1 MKISLLILLS
11 VVVSSLFS
19 NNYDACYKLLKK
31 EYIFNN
37 EGGYT
42 LNYEHKLQFNTYQS
56 FHRFYGETFIIYDP
70 QYQTLNVTRN
80 QTTMADGKLIVGP
93 ENALNE
99 VLPFW
104 AANSGAYN
112 HIREMVVTHTGLE
125 VGAVSELSYTINSKK
140 PTIGNIQIVEPL
152 RINVPVDNLEIIFIV
167 PNGVDFSISEKTN
180 LPAPEIVTEPDKTIY
195 KYTLT
200 EVPAVEIPSMTDKSF
215 IPHIIAQTGTE
226 SLSDLLQRITPTAGG
241 EKSISIE
248 DFDTVLDV
256 QKEIV
261 NIRTINVPVEFQIF
275 PLQTPDIT
283 TKRNSGTPLEK
294 AILFQKMLSDRGIS
308 SAILFKAPE
317 VLIDDNCAN
326 IGAVTDIFVLLDVDK
341 TPCALSPVYLHKSNP
356 IDIQG
361 YAYVAKTSQGLQ
373 RVDRKSINK
382 TTINA
387 DLQLKYDK
395 KRKQLSLSGTG
406 EVTIEGA
413 GNNYVVSK
421 EYQPKASEIVSGKS
435 AQIKN
440 CKKKDLYSC
449 SYELEFSDNNL
460 KGTHRVYKVE
470 LPMAKP
476 GINSW
481 NLDLLNRSQANP
493 LRLPYGLQQEEIY
506 TINIPKGALPITKKI
521 SEKRETTFGELE
533 LSLTYTKTQIVVKRK
548 ILIRSS
554 LILPPDYEVFAEIFQ
569 LWNSDKTKEFYIEV
583 K

>member
-1 MKISLLILLS
+1 MRISLLILLS

-19 NNYDACYKLLKK
+19 NNYDARYKLLKK

-37 EGGYT
+37 EGGYI
-42 LNYEHKLQFNTYQS
+42 LNYEHKLQFNTYHS
-56 FHRFYGETFIIYDP
+56 FHRLYGETFIIYDP
-70 QYQTLNVTRN
+70 QYQTLKVTRN
-80 QTTMADGKLIVGP
+80 QTTMADGKLIIGP

-99 VLPFW
+99 VLPSW
-104 AANSGAYN
+104 AANSGEYN

-125 VGAVSELSYTINSKK
+125 IGAISELSYTINSEK
-140 PTIGNIQIVEPL
+140 PTIGNVQIVEPL
-152 RINVPVDNLEIIFIV
+152 RINVPIDNLEIAFIV

-180 LPAPEIVTEPDKTIY
+180 LPVPEIITETDKTIY
-195 KYTLT
+195 KYSLT
-200 EVPAVEIPSMTDKSF
+200 EVPAVETPSITDKSF

-226 SLSDLLQRITPTAGG
+226 SLSDLLQRITPPVEG
-241 EKSISIE
+241 EKSITID

-261 NIRTINVPVEFQIF
+261 NIRTINVPVEIQLF

-294 AILFQKMLSDRGIS
+294 AILFQKRLSDRGINS
-308 SAILFKAPE
+308 TILFKAPE
-317 VLIDDNCAN
+317 ALIDDCAN
-326 IGAVTDIFVLLDVDK
+326 IGAVTEIFLLFDVDK
-341 TPCALSPVYLHKSNP
+341 TPCALSPVYLHKNNP

-361 YAYVAKTSQGLQ
+361 YAYITKTSQGLQ

-382 TTINA
+382 TTVNA

-395 KRKQLSLSGTG
+395 KQKQLSFSGTG
-406 EVTIEGA
+406 EVTIGGA
-413 GNNYVVSK
+413 GNNFVVSK
-421 EYQPKASEIVSGKS
+421 EYQPKASEIVSAKN

-440 CKKKDLYSC
+440 TKGKDLQSY
-449 SYELEFSDNNL
+449 SYELEFVDNTL
-460 KGTHRVYKVE
+460 KAVHNVYKVE
-470 LPMAKP
+470 LPTTKP

-481 NLDLLNRSQANP
+481 NLDLLNRNQANP

-506 TINIPKGALPITKKI
+506 TINIPKGAIPITKEI

-533 LSLTYTKTQIVVKRK
+533 LSLTYTQTQMVVTRK
-548 ILIRSS
+548 ISIRSS
-554 LILPPDYEVFAEIFQ
+554 LILPPDYEAFAEMYQ